1 MAPAIR
7 STELRLSYPLYA
19 LDFDPQDA
27 DCLVVGGGGGPARSG
42 VGNKI
47 SVLDTSHEEALQIVS
62 EIELSRD
69 EDSVN
74 TLAVGS
80 RGNDS
85 ALLYAGINS
94 AEEDLKKGK
103 NEHFRVFAADLPTKD
118 KTEPK
123 IAELSRSALFSTT
136 DPDTY
141 QRLLRISGQ
150 IGAAATGTIG
160 SSKASQIAVFDI
172 PAATSASPSPR
183 LRGKVELV
191 KEATDMD
198 LMQISDDE
206 HQLVYC
212 NDYDI
217 CTMIIG
223 KTTSSGPHTIFTIP
237 HDESSGAKHRPTFR
251 CIRSLTAD
259 FVLAVANVPKAGGV
273 VLQGYRL
280 PKPSDLGK
288 EGKEGKSRLAM
299 SGHLPKSIP
308 RATGLAV
315 RNLSPPATPSAKQA
329 DTQFVIAVTGQDSSI
344 TLYTLE
350 HQSIGDINLIAN
362 LHPVTTLKGVHL
374 GPISGLTFSPFT
386 PPTKPPSSSKEPLQ
400 LKLASIG
407 SMGNTCVVHSLP
419 IELLS
424 STTTTTTSNNKNND
438 DNNNNNNN
446 KQPAASTTRYVLALK
461 SLAPSGRSFFL
472 GCALFAAFLAL
483 LLQGIMEVKGLSRTR
498 VGARYVTP
506 VRWHS
511 PGLYYGLSEPS
522 TTSPASPVYQHKR
535 SSVAALGILLA
546 AVGGGEGEGGGEGG
560 KPVALKHVEEE
571 GVVVRVVEDGDEEAK
586 KWEALHPDQREAWKE
601 ALKKAGHW
609 AEEMGETVFKGV
621 LFGQIG
627 GAVAAMVA

>member
-7 STELRLSYPLYA
+7 SSELRLSYPLYA

-27 DCLVVGGGGGPARSG
+27 DCLIVGGGGGAARSG

-80 RGNDS
+80 RSSNS
-85 ALLYAGINS
+85 VLFYAGINS
-94 AEEDLKKGK
+94 AEEDVKKGK
-103 NEHFRVFAADLPTKD
+103 NEHFRVFAADLPSKA

-123 IAELSRSALFSTT
+123 ITELSRSSLFSTSDT
-136 DPDTY
+136 DAY

-150 IGAAATGTIG
+150 VGAVATGTIG
-160 SSKASQIAVFDI
+160 SSRDSQIAVFDI
-172 PAATSASPSPR
+172 PAPTSSSPAPK

-191 KEATDMD
+191 KEAMDMD

-217 CTMIIG
+217 CTMLIG
-223 KTTSSGPHTIFTIP
+223 KTTSSGPHTIFTMP

-251 CIRSLTAD
+251 CIRFLTTD
-259 FVLAVANVPKAGGV
+259 FVLAVANVPKAGGA

-288 EGKEGKSRLAM
+288 EGKEGKGRLAI
-299 SGHLPKSIP
+299 SAHLPKSIA

-315 RNLSPPATPSAKQA
+315 RNLSPPATPSAKQS

-350 HQSIGDINLIAN
+350 HQSIGDVNLITN

-374 GPISGLTFSPFT
+374 GPISGLAFSPFT
-386 PPTKPPSSSKEPLQ
+386 PPSKPPTPSQKHPHV
-400 LKLASIG
+400 KLASIG
-407 SMGNTCVVHSLP
+407 SMGNTCALHSLP
-419 IELLS
+419 LKTLP
-424 STTTTTTSNNKNND
+424 TTSNTTQ
-438 DNNNNNNN
+438 
-446 KQPAASTTRYVLALK
+446 QPAPISRYVLALK
-461 SLAPSGRSFFL
+461 SRAPSPRNLLL
-472 GCALFAAFLAL
+472 GSALFIAFLAL
-483 LLQGIMEVKGLSRTR
+483 LLQGIMEVKGLSKPRI
-498 VGARYVTP
+498 GARSITP
-506 VRWHS
+506 IRWHS
-511 PGLYYGLSEPS
+511 PGLYYGLSEA
-522 TTSPASPVYQHKR
+522 TVTSPASPVYQHH
-535 SSVAALGILLA
+535 SASGA
-546 AVGGGEGEGGGEGG
+546 GEGEGEGKEGGGLFRAGVGEGG
-560 KPVALKHVEEE
+560 KKVVLRHVEEE
-571 GVVVRVVEDGDEEAK
+571 VVRAEDGDEQAK
-586 KWEALHPDQREAWKE
+586 EWEELHHSQREAWKE

-621 LFGQIG
+621 LFGEIG
-627 GAVAAMVA
+627 GVVAAMVA